1 MISHVRGKIV
11 AADPDSALVEFE
23 PAGIG
28 IVLRVSVSRSLL
40 DRIEVGATTEFP
52 THLQV
57 GDSGPELFGFDD
69 GAELKVFVLLLTV
82 PRIGPKLAQ
91 RIVSELSPRRIVAAV
106 NGEDEKTLR
115 SVSGVGARAAS
126 RIVVDL
132 KGKLSETEFAGTAT
146 AQGRIEESEEALAVL
161 EGLGYARAV
170 AIDALAAGARP
181 GMTVEQ
187 QISAALGTLA

>member
-1 MISHVRGKIV
+1 MIARIRGTV
-11 AADPDSALVEFE
+11 CAADPDRALVELQPE
-23 PAGIG
+23 GIG
-28 IVLRVSVSRSLL
+28 VVLRVSVSQSLL
-40 DRIEVGATTEFP
+40 NRVRVDEVVDFP
-52 THLQV
+52 THLHV

-69 GAELKVFVLLLTV
+69 GAELKVFALLLTV

-91 RIVSELSPRRIVAAV
+91 RIVSELSPRRIAVAV

-132 KGKLSETEFAGTAT
+132 KGKLSEAEFAGAL
-146 AQGRIEESEEALAVL
+146 QPGGRTDDSEEALAVL
-161 EGLGYARAV
+161 EGLGYPRAV
-170 AIDALAAGARP
+170 AVDALAAGARP
-181 GMTVEQ
+181 GMSVEQ

>member
-1 MISHVRGKIV
+1 MIASLRGTIC
-11 AADPDSALVEFE
+11 AADPERALVELQPE
-23 PAGIG
+23 GIG
-28 IVLRVSVSRSLL
+28 LVLRVSVSQGLL
-40 DRIEVGATTEFP
+40 NRIRVDDVADFP
-52 THLQV
+52 THLHV

-69 GAELKVFVLLLTV
+69 SAELKVFALLLTV

-91 RIVSELSPRRIVAAV
+91 RIISEISPRRIAAAV

-132 KGKLSETEFAGTAT
+132 KGKLSEAEFAGARQSGVAT
-146 AQGRIEESEEALAVL
+146 DDAHEALAVL
-161 EGLGYARAV
+161 ESLGYPRAV
-170 AIDALAAGARP
+170 ALDALAAGARA

-187 QISAALGTLA
+187 QISAALGALA

>member
-1 MISHVRGKIV
+1 MIAHVRGKV
-11 AADPDSALVEFE
+11 CTADPDRAMVELQ
-23 PAGIG
+23 PDGIG
-28 IVLRVSVSRSLL
+28 IVMRVSVSQSLL
-40 DRIEVGATTEFP
+40 NRVRVDDVADFP
-52 THLQV
+52 THLHV

-69 GAELKVFVLLLTV
+69 SAELKVFTLLLTV

-91 RIVSELSPRRIVAAV
+91 RIVSELSPRRIAGAV

-132 KGKLSETEFAGTAT
+132 KGKLSEAEFAGALQPGGS
-146 AQGRIEESEEALAVL
+146 AGDNEEALSVL
-161 EGLGYARAV
+161 EGLGYPRAV

>member
-1 MISHVRGKIV
+1 MISQIRGTVR
-11 AADPDSALVEFE
+11 AADPDSALVELQPE
-23 PAGIG
+23 GIG
-28 IVLRVSVSRSLL
+28 IVLRASVSRSLL
-40 DRIEVGATTEFP
+40 NRIRIGDDADFP
-52 THLQV
+52 THLHV
-57 GDSGPELFGFDD
+57 GDAGPELFGFDD
-69 GAELKVFVLLLTV
+69 GAELKVFTLLLTV

-91 RIVSELSPRRIVAAV
+91 RIVSDLSPRRIVSAV
-106 NGEDEKTLR
+106 NGDDEKTLR

-132 KGKLSETEFAGTAT
+132 KGKLSEAEFAGALQPGGKIDD
-146 AQGRIEESEEALAVL
+146 AEEALAVL

-170 AIDALAAGARP
+170 AVDALEAGAKP

>member
-1 MISHVRGKIV
+1 MISRVRGTIC
-11 AADPDSALVEFE
+11 ASDPERALLELRPE
-23 PAGIG
+23 GIG
-28 IVLRVSVSRSLL
+28 LVLRVWASRGLL
-40 DRIEVGATTEFP
+40 ERVRVEEVADFP
-52 THLQV
+52 THLHA

-69 GAELKVFVLLLTV
+69 VAELKVFSLLLTV

-91 RIVSELSPRRIVAAV
+91 RIVSELSPRRIATAV

-132 KGKLSETEFAGTAT
+132 KGKLSEAEFAGTGGPG
-146 AQGRIEESEEALAVL
+146 GRPDEAEEALAVL
-161 EGLGYARAV
+161 EGLGYPRAV

>member
-1 MISHVRGKIV
+1 MISHIRGTVR
-11 AADPDSALVEFE
+11 AADHDQSQIELE
-23 PAGIG
+23 PSGVG
-28 IVLRVSVSRSLL
+28 VVLRVSVSRRLL
-40 DRIEVGATTEFP
+40 ERSAVNDEADFP
-52 THLQV
+52 THLHV

-69 GAELKVFVLLLTV
+69 IAELKVFALLLTV

-91 RIVSELSPRRIVAAV
+91 RIVSELSPHRIASAV

-132 KGKLSETEFAGTAT
+132 KGKLSETEFAGS
-146 AQGRIEESEEALAVL
+146 AQPGGRVDDAEEALAVL
-161 EGLGYARAV
+161 ESLGYPRAV
-170 AIDALAAGARP
+170 AVDALAAGARP

>member
-1 MISHVRGKIV
+1 MIAHIRGTV
-11 AADPDSALVEFE
+11 CAADPELALVQLRPE
-23 PAGIG
+23 GIG
-28 IVLRVSVSRSLL
+28 IVLRVSVSQSLL
-40 DRIEVGATTEFP
+40 NRVQVDDVADFP
-52 THLQV
+52 THLHV

-69 GAELKVFVLLLTV
+69 SAELKVFGLLLTV

-91 RIVSELSPRRIVAAV
+91 RIVSELSPRRIAAAV

-132 KGKLSETEFAGTAT
+132 KGKLSEAEFAGAGTPGGAT
-146 AQGRIEESEEALAVL
+146 DGAEEALAVL
-161 EGLGYARAV
+161 EGLGYPRAV
-170 AIDALAAGARP
+170 AVDALAAGARP

-187 QISAALGTLA
+187 QISAALGSLA

>member
-1 MISHVRGKIV
+1 
-11 AADPDSALVEFE
+11 
-23 PAGIG
+23 
-28 IVLRVSVSRSLL
+28 
-40 DRIEVGATTEFP
+40 FP
-52 THLQV
+52 THLHA

-69 GAELKVFVLLLTV
+69 SAELKVFALLLTV

-91 RIVSELSPRRIVAAV
+91 RIVSELSPRRIAVAV

-132 KGKLSETEFAGTAT
+132 KGKLSEAEFGALQPGGTT
-146 AQGRIEESEEALAVL
+146 DDTEEALAVL
-161 EGLGYARAV
+161 EGLGYPRAV
-170 AIDALAAGARP
+170 AVDALAAGARP
-181 GMTVEQ
+181 GMSVEQ

>member
-1 MISHVRGKIV
+1 MIARIRGTIC
-11 AADPDSALVEFE
+11 AADPERALVELQPE
-23 PAGIG
+23 GIG
-28 IVLRVSVSRSLL
+28 VVLRVSVSQSLL
-40 DRIEVGATTEFP
+40 NRVQVDESVDFP
-52 THLQV
+52 THLHA

-69 GAELKVFVLLLTV
+69 SAELKVFALLLTV

-91 RIVSELSPRRIVAAV
+91 RIVSELSPRRIAVAV

-132 KGKLSETEFAGTAT
+132 KGKLSEAEFGALQPGGTT
-146 AQGRIEESEEALAVL
+146 DDTEEALAVL
-161 EGLGYARAV
+161 EGLGYPRAV
-170 AIDALAAGARP
+170 AVDALAAGARP
-181 GMTVEQ
+181 GMSVEQ

>member
-1 MISHVRGKIV
+1 MIAQIRGTV
-11 AADPDSALVEFE
+11 CAADPELAQVQLRPE
-23 PAGIG
+23 GIG
-28 IVLRVSVSRSLL
+28 IVLRVSVSQSLL
-40 DRIEVGATTEFP
+40 NRVQVDDVADFP
-52 THLQV
+52 THLHV

-69 GAELKVFVLLLTV
+69 SAELKVFGLLLTV

-91 RIVSELSPRRIVAAV
+91 RIVSELSPRRIAAAV

-132 KGKLSETEFAGTAT
+132 KGKLSEAEFAGAGTPGGAT
-146 AQGRIEESEEALAVL
+146 DGAEEALAVL
-161 EGLGYARAV
+161 EGLGYPRAV
-170 AIDALAAGARP
+170 AVDALAAGARP

-187 QISAALGTLA
+187 QISAALGSLA

>member
-1 MISHVRGKIV
+1 MIARIRGKIC
-11 AADPDSALVEFE
+11 AADPDHGLVEIE
-23 PAGIG
+23 PEGIG

-40 DRIEVGATTEFP
+40 DRVQVAAVAEFP
-52 THLQV
+52 THLHA

-69 GAELKVFVLLLTV
+69 VSELRVFALLLTV
-82 PRIGPKLAQ
+82 PRIGPRLAQ
-91 RIVSELSPRRIVAAV
+91 RIVSELSPRRIASAV

-132 KGKLSETEFAGTAT
+132 KGKLSEAEFAGRVRPGEQPDDA
-146 AQGRIEESEEALAVL
+146 EEALAVL
-161 EGLGYARAV
+161 ESLGYPRAV
-170 AIDALAAGARP
+170 AIDALAGGAKP

>member
-1 MISHVRGKIV
+1 MIAHVRGTV
-11 AADPDSALVEFE
+11 CAADPERALVELQPE
-23 PAGIG
+23 GIG

-40 DRIEVGATTEFP
+40 NRLQVTEPADFP
-52 THLQV
+52 THLHV

-69 GAELKVFVLLLTV
+69 TAELTVFGLLLTV
-82 PRIGPKLAQ
+82 PRIGPRLAQ
-91 RIVSELSPRRIVAAV
+91 RIVSELSPRRIAAAV

-132 KGKLSETEFAGTAT
+132 KGKLSEVELAGTA
-146 AQGRIEESEEALAVL
+146 QPGRQTDEAEEALAVL
-161 EGLGYARAV
+161 EGLGYPRAV
-170 AIDALAAGARP
+170 AVDALAAGARP

>member
-1 MISHVRGKIV
+1 MIARIRGTIS
-11 AADPDSALVEFE
+11 AADPERALVELQPE
-23 PAGIG
+23 GIG
-28 IVLRVSVSRSLL
+28 VVLRVSVSQSLL
-40 DRIEVGATTEFP
+40 NRVQVDDFVDFP
-52 THLQV
+52 THLHA

-69 GAELKVFVLLLTV
+69 SAELKVFALLLTV

-91 RIVSELSPRRIVAAV
+91 RIVSELSPRRIAVAV

-132 KGKLSETEFAGTAT
+132 KGKLSEAEFGALQPGGTT
-146 AQGRIEESEEALAVL
+146 DDTEEALAVL
-161 EGLGYARAV
+161 EGLGYPRAV
-170 AIDALAAGARP
+170 AVDALAAGARP
-181 GMTVEQ
+181 GMSVEQ

>member
-28 IVLRVSVSRSLL
+28 IVLRVSVSGSLL
-40 DRIEVGATTEFP
+40 DRIEVGAATEFP

>member
-1 MISHVRGKIV
+1 MISRVDGRLVDADHE
-11 AADPDSALVEFE
+11 AAQLEFE
-23 PAGIG
+23 IRGVG
-28 IVLRVSVSRSLL
+28 VVLRIAASRSLL
-40 DRIEVGATTEFP
+40 DRARVGEELAFP
-52 THLQV
+52 TYLHV
-57 GDSGPELFGFDD
+57 GDSGPELFGFGDQ
-69 GAELKVFVLLLTV
+69 GEVKVFTRLLTV

-91 RIVSELSPRRIVAAV
+91 RIVSDLSPQRIVTAV
-106 NGEDEKTLR
+106 NSEDEKTLR

-132 KGKLSETEFAGTAT
+132 KGKLSTAEFAAPGQTDGAT
-146 AQGRIEESEEALAVL
+146 EDADEALAVL
-161 EGLGYARAV
+161 EGLGYPRAV

>member
-1 MISHVRGKIV
+1 MIAHIRGTVRAV
-11 AADPDSALVEFE
+11 DPERALVELQ
-23 PAGIG
+23 PDDIG
-28 IVLRVSVSRSLL
+28 IVLRISVSQSLL
-40 DRIEVGATTEFP
+40 NKVRVDSPVDFP
-52 THLQV
+52 THLHV
-57 GDSGPELFGFDD
+57 GDSGPELFGFLD

-91 RIVSELSPRRIVAAV
+91 RIVSELSPRRIAAAV

-132 KGKLSETEFAGTAT
+132 KGKLSEAEFAGVVQPGGVTDGA
-146 AQGRIEESEEALAVL
+146 EEALAVL
-161 EGLGYARAV
+161 EGLGYPRAV
-170 AIDALAAGARP
+170 AVDALAAGARP